1 MFKLQLFEQL
11 NTLVSLLICCR
22 SPVQDMAGIVG
33 QAERAA
39 AWVLD
44 YAKQKRKRVWLV
56 GHSAGQPAQKTENIT
71 LDPDLDLVL
80 DPNWTKILD
89 PDPNSKSTTLLS
101 LKKCFFFVY
110 VFY

>member
-56 GHSAGQPAQKTENIT
+56 GHSAGQPAQKTENKT
-71 LDPDLDLVL
+71 LDPDLQ
-80 DPNWTKILD
+80 
-89 PDPNSKSTTLLS
+89 
-101 LKKCFFFVY
+101 
-110 VFY
+110 